1 MAMAT
6 NFCHQLLGAF
16 LTILVLQPLVVKS
29 RLMKLESPRNHGQG
43 QSNCDSLG
51 GGVGGPT
58 SDGLLHNT
66 LSSGRWY
73 NFPVTYGFRSGYVV
87 PSGLDPQVVTTVID
101 VAFGK
106 WKAAIPDPQFAFQR
120 ITPGDNAN
128 IKITFAPLPGYYGYG
143 YYPPNGNLSLDNSH
157 TSWSTKPT
165 PAGNEVDLLSG
176 VLNTIGHTLG
186 LEDSTDPTAVMYP
199 TLKYGSIKR
208 NLSPDDISRIQN
220 LYYYSRP
227 HLELAKPL

>member
-16 LTILVLQPLVVKS
+16 FTILVLQPLVVKS

-43 QSNCDSLG
+43 
-51 GGVGGPT
+51 GGPT
-58 SDGLLHNT
+58 SEGLLHLDVNNT

-73 NFPVTYGFRSGYVV
+73 NFPVTYGFRSGSVV

-128 IKITFAPLPGYYGYG
+128 IKISFTPLPGYYGYG

-157 TSWSTKPT
+157 TSWSTKPS
-165 PAGNEVDLLSG
+165 PAANEVDLLSG

-199 TLKYGSIKR
+199 ILNYGSIKR
-208 NLSPDDISRIQN
+208 NLSPQDISRIQN
-220 LYYYSRP
+220 LYYYSHP
-227 HLELAKPL
+227 HLELAKSL